1 MQQHNR
7 DAIRHHTNGK
17 GGTSFARHFGT
28 MFINWRKGT
37 VTQRLIRN
45 NINYSIL
52 WKGNPLSTVKTFGTP
67 HCKLC
72 AKERLEIMKRARL
85 KPSTLINKKRDLYEA
100 CNHKPQFHRY
110 TNKETPSTDETQE
123 SRKGQTTES
132 NHRATASV

>member
-110 TNKETPSTDETQE
+110 TNKETPSTDETQG

-132 NHRATASV
+132 YHRVLASV